1 MRLEPLISHTGIL
14 MTFYL
19 SMETNMLS
27 MKKSNKEMRI
37 NLRKES
43 LISDGEQFHQFKEAE
58 QSTLT

>member
-1 MRLEPLISHTGIL
+1 VEL
-14 MTFYL
+14 
-19 SMETNMLS
+19 
-27 MKKSNKEMRI
+27 KKSNKEMRI